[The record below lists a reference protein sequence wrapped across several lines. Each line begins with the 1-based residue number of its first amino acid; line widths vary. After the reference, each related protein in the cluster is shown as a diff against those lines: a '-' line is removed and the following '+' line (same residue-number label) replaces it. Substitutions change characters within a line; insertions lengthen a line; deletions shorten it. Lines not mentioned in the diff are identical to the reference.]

1 MHFQLCYAS
10 IHAKMSD
17 AVMSC
22 SVPSINQARIYE
34 DEAGFGLVA
43 RQSPQVGF
51 ISLNLHVTKLVP
63 CTQADQHRAVSK
75 AGKVTVQYAV
85 CRAIILFVSVLI
97 WRSPNHQVWCYTWA
111 LSPGSFLALI
121 LFVPF
126 LISASASHET
136 PQFGFSIYHWY
147 CRANFL
153 HSVSKKTKHKQNK
166 QIKPCTLSQA
176 VLTYSLK
183 FMACQVENTEAL

>member
-1 MHFQLCYAS
+1 MHFQLCYTS

-17 AVMSC
+17 AVTSC

-63 CTQADQHRAVSK
+63 CTQAGQHRAVSK
-75 AGKVTVQYAV
+75 AGKVTIQYAV

-97 WRSPNHQVWCYTWA
+97 WLGLVLHLGSVSREFFSSDLVRTLPD
-111 LSPGSFLALI
+111 LSFC
-121 LFVPF
+121 F
-126 LISASASHET
+126 ET

-153 HSVSKKTKHKQNK
+153 HSVFKNKHKQNK